1 MNAKTTLSLVVLLAV
16 LAVAPAG
23 AAVTTATD
31 AGASPQPTAT
41 SSLVQSQ
48 PENNTTAA
56 NLTAERVASLIR
68 SADADEHA
76 ANITTWVTS
85 NADDLDREQATD
97 VYRWLLTRAADAD
110 TDVPGGAINAV
121 SSRLSEERARNVV
134 SEVEASLPE
143 DSVASLRDRL
153 GSLGAEWSADV
164 SGWLGDSST
173 ATATTAPTTTAA
185 PTTAAPTTA
194 SPQPT
199 TAAASSGGDGR
210 DGERIDSSLTLV
222 SSSYHPASGTVTLVL
237 DSDGATAVTLSDA
250 GGFVDGGEINRRTF
264 VAQDGRNTIE
274 FAVTET
280 SRGYVGV
287 SIATEDVL
295 YAEVVRSPTPSPFR
309 DSSGTVGWMAGA
321 AIVLLS
327 FVAAAFWKLHK
338 EGGEPVEA
346 SV

>member
-1 MNAKTTLSLVVLLAV
+1 MNPKITLSLVAVLAV

-23 AAVTTATD
+23 AATTATD
-31 AGASPQPTAT
+31 AG
-41 SSLVQSQ
+41 
-48 PENNTTAA
+48 
-56 NLTAERVASLIR
+56 
-68 SADADEHA
+68 
-76 ANITTWVTS
+76 
-85 NADDLDREQATD
+85 
-97 VYRWLLTRAADAD
+97 
-110 TDVPGGAINAV
+110 
-121 SSRLSEERARNVV
+121 
-134 SEVEASLPE
+134 
-143 DSVASLRDRL
+143 
-153 GSLGAEWSADV
+153 
-164 SGWLGDSST
+164 
-173 ATATTAPTTTAA
+173 
-185 PTTAAPTTA
+185 
-194 SPQPT
+194 PQPT
-199 TAAASSGGDGR
+199 TVAQQTNPLNNSTSTDSASG

-222 SSSYHPASGTVTLVL
+222 SSTYHPGSGTVTLVL

-250 GGFVDGGEINRRTF
+250 GGFVDGGEINRRTV
-264 VAQDGRNTIE
+264 VAQDGRNTVE